1 MSTTPFTTLKLIKAS
16 ALNKGRARTWLEHP
30 AADMAAYGFGDGMRV
45 DIVFNDDAIT
55 VTANSEGKR
64 KPTIR
69 AGKFILDMCEPVAD
83 RDARWGGALK
93 LRVDIAYGVIVIR
106 RGI

>member
-1 MSTTPFTTLKLIKAS
+1 MTTTQLNTLKLIKAT

-30 AADMAAYGFGDGMRV
+30 AADMGAYGFGDGMRV
-45 DIVFNDDAIT
+45 NIEFGSDTIT
-55 VTANSEGKR
+55 VVADIDGKR

-69 AGKFILDMCEPVAD
+69 GGKFILDICEPVTD

-93 LRVDIAYGVIVIR
+93 LRVDIAYGVIVIKR
-106 RGI
+106 AI